1 MGIAHH
7 RGQRVLS
14 LLLYGAA
21 VLKGVYQ
28 PIYVYKRRGKVHGAA
43 KLGRNALFPTYL
55 LVRYK
60 EGEKKGVN
68 KSTHIATGLPVSP
81 LSFSALYF
89 PKWREGDSGRGYF
102 EGGKK
107 SVAI

>member
-1 MGIAHH
+1 M
-7 RGQRVLS
+7 
-14 LLLYGAA
+14 
-21 VLKGVYQ
+21 
-28 PIYVYKRRGKVHGAA
+28 
-43 KLGRNALFPTYL
+43 GRNALFPTYL

-107 SVAI
+107 KCGHLNGDNDDKLGMRGKGGEKSNRS